1 MDVRFEGI
9 DVELMPSVILGRSVV
24 VILGRSVVVI
34 TVAITGSIT
43 EGGLIAVNRPYAHN
57 IPCKYINRY
66 IEFVLII

>member
-1 MDVRFEGI
+1 MDVRFECRL
-9 DVELMPSVILGRSVV
+9 VELMTSVILGRSVV

-57 IPCKYINRY
+57 IPCKYINS
-66 IEFVLII
+66 I